1 MSVNEPRR
9 EDVQNYREGSHPH
22 PDASSAPAHPFEGS
36 YASPRQVLGV
46 ILAAVLVAIVL
57 SAFALLGARLTPGG
71 GDCVLTDNAGCIE
84 TGSTGLAGQTAA
96 GAELGR
102 GS

>member
-1 MSVNEPRR
+1 MSANGPRR
-9 EDVQNYREGSHPH
+9 EAVKNHSEASHPH
-22 PDASSAPAHPFEGS
+22 PDASRGPARPLEGS
-36 YASPRQVLGV
+36 WTSPRQVLGV

-57 SAFALLGARLTPGG
+57 SAFALLGARVTPGG

-84 TGSTGLAGQTAA
+84 TGRAGLAGETAA

>member
-9 EDVQNYREGSHPH
+9 EAVQNYKETSQPH
-22 PDASSAPAHPFEGS
+22 HETPQDAAVAQLGL
-36 YASPRQVLGV
+36 RQVLGV
-46 ILAAVLVAIVL
+46 ILAAVLVAMVL

-84 TGSTGLAGQTAA
+84 TGRAGLAAETAV

>member
-1 MSVNEPRR
+1 M
-9 EDVQNYREGSHPH
+9 QNYRETSRPH
-22 PDASSAPAHPFEGS
+22 HETPRDAAVPQLGL
-36 YASPRQVLGV
+36 RQVLGV

>member
-1 MSVNEPRR
+1 MSVNEQRR
-9 EDVQNYREGSHPH
+9 EDVQHYREGSHPH
-22 PDASSAPAHPFEGS
+22 PDASSASAHPFEGS

-84 TGSTGLAGQTAA
+84 TGRAGLAGQTAA